1 MKVLILTVSAGQ
13 GHNQVASA
21 LSEILTNNGFESK
34 VIDTLEYIDPL
45 ISKTVDKGYLFSTKH
60 LSKLYGKVYGR
71 LDKSYVDQKE
81 SIFLSISKHLM
92 AKAFISCIEEERPD
106 AIICTHVFPALFL
119 TQLKTS
125 LALDIFTAGIVTD
138 FTLHPFW
145 EFTDIDAYITPHELL
160 TGQIIKKG
168 IPEEKIYPIGIPIR
182 TKFAIKHHQLSARHI
197 LNIPDVR
204 TLLIMSGSMGYGK
217 IEKTIL
223 ALDELEA
230 EFQMIIVCGN
240 NKRLYKKLSKSNF
253 NKKVHIFGFAD
264 NIDIMMDASDCII
277 TKPGGLTTSEALA
290 KGLPMIFTKPIP
302 GHEERNVE
310 FLVNNGVGMKVSKTF
325 PVEEAVSQFFHN
337 SKKLPLIRQ
346 TVQLLGKPN
355 ATYDLVSLIKRNI
368 K

>member
-21 LSEILTNNGFESK
+21 LGEILSNNGFESK
-34 VIDTLEYIDPL
+34 VIDTLEYIDPI
-45 ISKTVDKGYLFSTKH
+45 ISKTVDKGYLLSTKH
-60 LSKLYGKVYGR
+60 LPKLYGKVYGR
-71 LDKSYVDQKE
+71 LDKNYAEQKE
-81 SIFLSISKHLM
+81 GLFFSISKYLM
-92 AKAFISCIEEERPD
+92 AKAFISCIEKEQPD

-125 LALDIFTAGIVTD
+125 FDHNIFTAGIVTD

-160 TGQIIKKG
+160 TSQIVKKG
-168 IPEEKIYPIGIPIR
+168 IPEDKIYPIGIPIR
-182 TKFAIKHHQLSARHI
+182 TQFAVKHHPTSARHI
-197 LNIPDVR
+197 LNIPDTR
-204 TLLIMSGSMGYGK
+204 TLLIMGGSMGYGK
-217 IEKTIL
+217 MEKTIL
-223 ALDELEA
+223 ALDELDTD
-230 EFQMIIVCGN
+230 FQMIIVCGN
-240 NKRLYKKLSKSNF
+240 NKRLYKKLSKTNF
-253 NKKVHIFGFAD
+253 NKKVHLFGFAD
-264 NIDIMMDASDCII
+264 NVDIMMDASDCII

-325 PVEEAVSQFFHN
+325 PVEEAVSQFFHD
-337 SKKLPLIRQ
+337 SKKPSLIRQ
-346 TVQLLGKPN
+346 SVQLLGKPN
-355 ATYDLVSLIKRNI
+355 ATYDLVSLIRKNI